1 MKLFLTFITFFY
13 ITTATYAAEIKL
25 QNPAINEEAPNF
37 KAVNSY
43 GKIIQLS
50 DLKGTPVILEWTNH
64 ECPYVAKH
72 YSENNMQNVQKR
84 AQDEGFV
91 WLSIISSTP
100 GDQGHVD
107 KATANALTKSRNAHP
122 THVLLDESGE
132 IGMKYG
138 AKTTPHMYMID
149 SSGVLKYKGA
159 IDDVGRGMKFFS
171 ASLKDA
177 VNYVATQLDDVK
189 NILSD
194 LNFREMEDEDW
205 SRLIEKIERVTEKME
220 ICDRVRRVCFMN
232 LPHDITKFNTLRYS
246 IHVYRLVVE
255 VTSSQRYC
263 LCVVIV

>member
-1 MKLFLTFITFFY
+1 MRSVLNLSMLIMLSSSLMS
-13 ITTATYAAEIKL
+13 AEIIL
-25 QNPAINEEAPNF
+25 QNPNVDEQAPSF
-37 KAVNSY
+37 SGINSY
-43 GKIIQLS
+43 GKQINLS
-50 DLKGTPVILEWTNH
+50 DFKGQPVILEWTNH

-72 YSENNMQNVQKR
+72 YSENNMQDVQKR

-107 KATANALTKSRNAHP
+107 KATANALTKSRNAYP
-122 THVLLDESGE
+122 AHVLLDESGE

-189 NILSD
+189 NNKSLS
-194 LNFREMEDEDW
+194 
-205 SRLIEKIERVTEKME
+205 I
-220 ICDRVRRVCFMN
+220 
-232 LPHDITKFNTLRYS
+232 
-246 IHVYRLVVE
+246 
-255 VTSSQRYC
+255 SSTVAYGC
-263 LCVVIV
+263 SVKYNYD

>member
-1 MKLFLTFITFFY
+1 MRRVLNLSMLLMMSSSLMS
-13 ITTATYAAEIKL
+13 AEIIL
-25 QNPAINEEAPNF
+25 QNPNVNEQAPSF
-37 KAVNSY
+37 SGMNSY
-43 GKIIQLS
+43 GEQINLS
-50 DLKGTPVILEWTNH
+50 DFIGQPVILEWTNH

-72 YSENNMQNVQKR
+72 YSENNMQDVQKR

-189 NILSD
+189 NNRSLTI
-194 LNFREMEDEDW
+194 
-205 SRLIEKIERVTEKME
+205 
-220 ICDRVRRVCFMN
+220 
-232 LPHDITKFNTLRYS
+232 
-246 IHVYRLVVE
+246 
-255 VTSSQRYC
+255 SSTVAYGC
-263 LCVVIV
+263 SVKYNYD

>member
-1 MKLFLTFITFFY
+1 MRRVLNLSMLLMMSSSLMS
-13 ITTATYAAEIKL
+13 AEIIL
-25 QNPAINEEAPNF
+25 QNPNVDEQAPSF
-37 KAVNSY
+37 SGINSY
-43 GKIIQLS
+43 GEQINLS
-50 DLKGTPVILEWTNH
+50 DFIGQPVILEWTNH
-64 ECPYVAKH
+64 ECPYVDKH
-72 YSENNMQNVQKR
+72 YSENNMQDVQKR

-107 KATANALTKSRNAHP
+107 NATANALTKSRNAHP

-177 VNYVATQLDDVK
+177 VNYVATQLDDLKNNEQLLISSTVAYGCSVK
-189 NILSD
+189 YNYD
-194 LNFREMEDEDW
+194 
-205 SRLIEKIERVTEKME
+205 
-220 ICDRVRRVCFMN
+220 
-232 LPHDITKFNTLRYS
+232 
-246 IHVYRLVVE
+246 
-255 VTSSQRYC
+255 
-263 LCVVIV
+263 

>member
-1 MKLFLTFITFFY
+1 MRRVLNLSMLLMMSSSLMS
-13 ITTATYAAEIKL
+13 AEIIL
-25 QNPAINEEAPNF
+25 QNPDVDEQAPSF
-37 KAVNSY
+37 SGINSY
-43 GKIIQLS
+43 GKQINLS
-50 DLKGTPVILEWTNH
+50 DFIGQPVILEWTNH

-72 YSENNMQNVQKR
+72 YSENNMQDVQKR

-177 VNYVATQLDDVK
+177 VNYVATQLDDLKNNEQLLISSTVAYGCSVK
-189 NILSD
+189 YNYD
-194 LNFREMEDEDW
+194 
-205 SRLIEKIERVTEKME
+205 
-220 ICDRVRRVCFMN
+220 
-232 LPHDITKFNTLRYS
+232 
-246 IHVYRLVVE
+246 
-255 VTSSQRYC
+255 
-263 LCVVIV
+263 

>member
-1 MKLFLTFITFFY
+1 MRRVLNLSMLLMMSSSLMS
-13 ITTATYAAEIKL
+13 AEIIL
-25 QNPAINEEAPNF
+25 QNPNVDEQAPSF
-37 KAVNSY
+37 SGINSY
-43 GKIIQLS
+43 GEQINLS
-50 DLKGTPVILEWTNH
+50 DFIGQPVILEWTNH

-72 YSENNMQNVQKR
+72 YSENNMQDVQKR

-177 VNYVATQLDDVK
+177 VNYVATQLDDLKNNEQLLISSTVAYGCSVK
-189 NILSD
+189 YNYD
-194 LNFREMEDEDW
+194 
-205 SRLIEKIERVTEKME
+205 
-220 ICDRVRRVCFMN
+220 
-232 LPHDITKFNTLRYS
+232 
-246 IHVYRLVVE
+246 
-255 VTSSQRYC
+255 
-263 LCVVIV
+263 

>member
-1 MKLFLTFITFFY
+1 MKRILNLSMLIM
-13 ITTATYAAEIKL
+13 ISSSLISAEVIL
-25 QNPAINEEAPNF
+25 QNPNLNEQAPF
-37 KAVNSY
+37 FSGINSY
-43 GKIIQLS
+43 GEKINLS
-50 DLKGTPVILEWTNH
+50 DFIGQPVILEWTNH

-72 YSENNMQNVQKR
+72 YSESNMQDVQKI

-107 KATANALTKSRNAHP
+107 KATANALTKSRNAYP

-149 SSGVLKYKGA
+149 SNGILKYKGA

-177 VNYVATQLDDVK
+177 VNYVATQLDDLKNNKQLPISSTVAYGCSVK
-189 NILSD
+189 YNYD
-194 LNFREMEDEDW
+194 
-205 SRLIEKIERVTEKME
+205 
-220 ICDRVRRVCFMN
+220 
-232 LPHDITKFNTLRYS
+232 
-246 IHVYRLVVE
+246 
-255 VTSSQRYC
+255 
-263 LCVVIV
+263 

>member
-1 MKLFLTFITFFY
+1 MRRVLNLTMLLMMSSSLMS
-13 ITTATYAAEIKL
+13 AEIIL
-25 QNPAINEEAPNF
+25 QNPDVDEQAPSF
-37 KAVNSY
+37 SGINSY
-43 GKIIQLS
+43 GEQINLS
-50 DLKGTPVILEWTNH
+50 DFIGQPVILEWTNH

-72 YSENNMQNVQKR
+72 YSENNMQYVQKR

-177 VNYVATQLDDVK
+177 VNYVATQLDDLKNNEQLLISSTVAYGCSVK
-189 NILSD
+189 YNYD
-194 LNFREMEDEDW
+194 
-205 SRLIEKIERVTEKME
+205 
-220 ICDRVRRVCFMN
+220 
-232 LPHDITKFNTLRYS
+232 
-246 IHVYRLVVE
+246 
-255 VTSSQRYC
+255 
-263 LCVVIV
+263 

>member
-1 MKLFLTFITFFY
+1 MRKVLNLSMLLMMSSSLMS
-13 ITTATYAAEIKL
+13 AEIIL
-25 QNPAINEEAPNF
+25 QNPDVDEQAPSF
-37 KAVNSY
+37 SGINSY
-43 GKIIQLS
+43 GKQINLS
-50 DLKGTPVILEWTNH
+50 DFIGQPVILEWTNH

-189 NILSD
+189 NNKSLTI
-194 LNFREMEDEDW
+194 
-205 SRLIEKIERVTEKME
+205 
-220 ICDRVRRVCFMN
+220 
-232 LPHDITKFNTLRYS
+232 
-246 IHVYRLVVE
+246 
-255 VTSSQRYC
+255 SSTVAYGC
-263 LCVVIV
+263 SVKYNYD

>member
-1 MKLFLTFITFFY
+1 MMSSSLMS
-13 ITTATYAAEIKL
+13 AEIIL
-25 QNPAINEEAPNF
+25 QNPDVDEQAPSF
-37 KAVNSY
+37 SGINSY
-43 GKIIQLS
+43 GEQINLS
-50 DLKGTPVILEWTNH
+50 DFIGQPVILEWTNH

-72 YSENNMQNVQKR
+72 YSENNMQYVQKR

-177 VNYVATQLDDVK
+177 VNYVATQLDDLKNNEQLLISSTVAYGCSVK
-189 NILSD
+189 YNYD
-194 LNFREMEDEDW
+194 
-205 SRLIEKIERVTEKME
+205 
-220 ICDRVRRVCFMN
+220 
-232 LPHDITKFNTLRYS
+232 
-246 IHVYRLVVE
+246 
-255 VTSSQRYC
+255 
-263 LCVVIV
+263 

>member
-1 MKLFLTFITFFY
+1 MRRVLNLSMLLMMSSSLMS
-13 ITTATYAAEIKL
+13 AEIIL
-25 QNPAINEEAPNF
+25 QNPNVDEQAPSF
-37 KAVNSY
+37 SGINSY
-43 GKIIQLS
+43 GEQINLS
-50 DLKGTPVILEWTNH
+50 DFIGQPIILEWTNH

-72 YSENNMQNVQKR
+72 YSERNMQDVQKR

-177 VNYVATQLDDVK
+177 VNFVATQLDDLKNNEQLLISSTVAYGCSVK
-189 NILSD
+189 YNYD
-194 LNFREMEDEDW
+194 
-205 SRLIEKIERVTEKME
+205 
-220 ICDRVRRVCFMN
+220 
-232 LPHDITKFNTLRYS
+232 
-246 IHVYRLVVE
+246 
-255 VTSSQRYC
+255 
-263 LCVVIV
+263 

>member
-1 MKLFLTFITFFY
+1 MRRVLNLSMLLMMSSSLMS
-13 ITTATYAAEIKL
+13 AEIIL
-25 QNPAINEEAPNF
+25 QNPNVDEQAPSF
-37 KAVNSY
+37 SGINSY
-43 GKIIQLS
+43 GEQINLS
-50 DLKGTPVILEWTNH
+50 DFIGQPVILEWTNH

-72 YSENNMQNVQKR
+72 YSESNMQDVQKR

-107 KATANALTKSRNAHP
+107 KATANSLTKSRNAYP

-189 NILSD
+189 NNESLT
-194 LNFREMEDEDW
+194 N
-205 SRLIEKIERVTEKME
+205 
-220 ICDRVRRVCFMN
+220 
-232 LPHDITKFNTLRYS
+232 
-246 IHVYRLVVE
+246 
-255 VTSSQRYC
+255 SSTVAYGC
-263 LCVVIV
+263 SVKYNYD